1 MNKNNVMA
9 KELELTDFFAEFILK
24 YKHHV
29 EMPDKNLAIGNLD
42 KVFQILLTHQDD
54 SRRLNQY
61 IQDKDAK
68 IEELQSKLDDEHLK
82 LDKLEEQI
90 RDLLEIPFKSRLGE
104 EAYRRLGADEALHTI
119 LDIIKDI
126 RKQ

>member
-29 EMPDKNLAIGNLD
+29 EMPDKHLAAGNLD
-42 KVFQILLTHQDD
+42 KLFQILLAHQDNT
-54 SRRLNQY
+54 RQLNQT
-61 IQDKDAK
+61 IQDKNAK
-68 IEELQSKLDDEHLK
+68 IEELQNRLDDEHLK

-90 RDLLEIPFKSRLGE
+90 HDLLEIPFKSRLGE

-119 LDIIKDI
+119 LDIITDI

>member
-29 EMPDKNLAIGNLD
+29 EMPDKHLAAGNLD
-42 KVFQILLTHQDD
+42 KLFQILLAHQDNT
-54 SRRLNQY
+54 RQLNQT

-68 IEELQSKLDDEHLK
+68 IEELQNRLDDEHFK

-90 RDLLEIPFKSRLGE
+90 HDLLEIPFKSQLGE

-119 LDIIKDI
+119 LDIITDI

>member
-1 MNKNNVMA
+1 MKKNNVMA

-24 YKHHV
+24 YKNYI
-29 EMPDKNLAIGNLD
+29 EMPDKHLAAGNLD
-42 KVFQILLTHQDD
+42 KVFQILLSYQD
-54 SRRLNQY
+54 SARQTNQV
-61 IQDKDAK
+61 IQEKDAK
-68 IEELQSKLDDEHLK
+68 IEELQNRLDDEHLK

-90 RDLLEIPFKSRLGE
+90 HELLEIPFRSRLGE

-119 LDIIKDI
+119 LDIIQNI